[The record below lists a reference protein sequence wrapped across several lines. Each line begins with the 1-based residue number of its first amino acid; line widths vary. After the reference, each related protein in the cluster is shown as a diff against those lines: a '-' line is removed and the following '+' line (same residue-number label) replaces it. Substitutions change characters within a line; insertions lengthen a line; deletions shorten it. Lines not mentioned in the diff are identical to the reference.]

1 MKLYN
6 SLGPNPQVVRSFM
19 AEKGIEIPM
28 QQIDVRGGENR
39 RAPYITEVNS
49 RGQCP
54 ALELDDGTV
63 ITEITAICEYL
74 EEIHPDPPL
83 IGTTAEQRALTRMWT
98 RRVDIAICEPM
109 TNGYRAA
116 EAYER
121 FKTRFRVLPE
131 SADTL
136 KAIGQDNL
144 GWLDQDLPGREY
156 LCGER
161 FTLADIHLYA
171 FLSFLAGNGQPLN
184 PAFEHL
190 NAWYERVGARP
201 SMTA

>member
-6 SLGPNPQVVRSFM
+6 SGGPNPHVVRIFM
-19 AEKGIEIPM
+19 AEKGIELPM
-28 QQIDVRGGENR
+28 HQIDVRGGENR
-39 RAPYITEVNS
+39 LEPYITEVNS

-54 ALELDDGTV
+54 AIVLDNGTV

-74 EEIHPDPPL
+74 EELHPTPSL
-83 IGTTAEQRALTRMWT
+83 IGTTAEERALTRMWT

-121 FKTRFRVLPE
+121 FKERFRVLPE
-131 SADTL
+131 SADNL

-144 GWLDQDLPGREY
+144 AWLDQDLQGRPY
-156 LCGER
+156 LCGNR
-161 FTLADIHLYA
+161 FSLADIHLYA
-171 FLSFLAGNGQPLN
+171 FIFFLAGNGQPLN
-184 PAFEHL
+184 PAL
-190 NAWYERVGARP
+190 KNIAAWFDRIAARP
-201 SMTA
+201 SAAA